1 MPVVISSAPV
11 GSSQSNTS
19 GRFTMA
25 RAIATRCTRPP
36 RVARIE
42 QPFLADRMGRSG
54 STLPFAP
61 SLG

>member
-25 RAIATRCTRPP
+25 RAIATRCYSPP
-36 RVARIE
+36 E
-42 QPFLADRMGRSG
+42 SCAD
-54 STLPFAP
+54 
-61 SLG
+61 